1 MIKNQNKN
9 LEEVPEALD
18 QNEEEKN
25 RSAKQSQLE
34 AVVEQRKTF
43 MPFCCIKK

>member
-9 LEEVPEALD
+9 LEEVPETLD

-34 AVVEQRKTF
+34 VEQRKTF
-43 MPFCCIKK
+43 MPFGCIKK